1 MTATTGTLTVQEA
14 IDRIGYGNFQRRLLA
29 ICGVTW
35 VADSAEVLLLGFAL
49 PAIIPDFGISPAQA
63 GLIATATFAG
73 MLIGAWFWGTI
84 SDYIGRRTGFQL
96 TVLIFAL
103 FGLLSAFAPGWE
115 WLAVLRF
122 LTGFGLG
129 GALPLDFSVYA
140 EFLPTR
146 NRGRNLVIL
155 ESFWAVGTILAA
167 ALAWILVP
175 TFGWRPLLATS
186 AVAAVLVLWIRSS
199 IPESPRYLTI
209 SGKVDE
215 ARQILA
221 DIARQNGQPAPE
233 QDLVADRK
241 QGGVTVSR
249 LWASRLQRSTLMLWI
264 AWFCIALAYYGIF
277 TFLPLTFAEQGFS
290 SIRTYQNTFILAL
303 AQVPGYFS
311 AAYLLE
317 RWGRR
322 NTLGIYLVA
331 SAVFTFLFAI
341 ASSPALI
348 LLASV
353 LMSFFALGAWGALY
367 AWTPE
372 LYPTE
377 IRATG
382 VGWASGMSRIAGI
395 LAPILGGILFG
406 IATTAS
412 GSLLYVLSLWS
423 AAFLV
428 GGIVVF
434 LLGVE
439 TRRQALSDTVSE
451 SARGSGEVSSQAA
464 RSER

>member
-1 MTATTGTLTVQEA
+1 
-14 IDRIGYGNFQRRLLA
+14 LA
-29 ICGVTW
+29 GDPC
-35 VADSAEVLLLGFAL
+35 
-49 PAIIPDFGISPAQA
+49 
-63 GLIATATFAG
+63 
-73 MLIGAWFWGTI
+73 
-84 SDYIGRRTGFQL
+84 
-96 TVLIFAL
+96 
-103 FGLLSAFAPGWE
+103 
-115 WLAVLRF
+115 
-122 LTGFGLG
+122 
-129 GALPLDFSVYA
+129 
-140 EFLPTR
+140 
-146 NRGRNLVIL
+146 
-155 ESFWAVGTILAA
+155 
-167 ALAWILVP
+167 
-175 TFGWRPLLATS
+175 ATS
-186 AVAAVLVLWIRSS
+186 AVAAVLVLWIRRS

-209 SGKVDE
+209 SGKADQ
-215 ARQILA
+215 AKQILA
-221 DIARQNGQPAPE
+221 DIARQNGQPVPE
-233 QDLVADRK
+233 QDLVAERK
-241 QGGVTVSR
+241 QGGVTVAR

-264 AWFCIALAYYGIF
+264 AWFSIALAYYGIF

-322 NTLGIYLVA
+322 NTLGIYLIA

-341 ASSPALI
+341 ATSPGLI

-406 IATTAS
+406 AATTAS
-412 GSLLYVLSLWS
+412 GSLLYVVSLWS
-423 AAFLV
+423 VAFLV

-439 TRRQALSDTVSE
+439 TKQQALSDTVSE
-451 SARGSGEVSSQAA
+451 SPGSREVSAQAA
-464 RSER
+464 GSER